1 MHDLG
6 GLSVDLEKIIIELGK
21 IETEGNQMIAGI
33 PQMAKLAAPQVYLRG
48 NALIADI
55 TALRVRLQNELKG
68 TQDAT

>member
-1 MHDLG
+1 MDLQ
-6 GLSVDLEKIIIELGK
+6 KIVVELGK
-21 IETEGNQMIAGI
+21 IEAEGNQMIAGI

-68 TQDAT
+68 VQDAT